1 MTAALSLGALFGLSV
16 VAAWRLLRP
25 PPPPLQ
31 AALDRLQRRPGAIAI
46 QPVEDGG
53 VISQRLGRGLRAVL
67 EGFGVDLG
75 GLGPELRVTGRS
87 LDQHLG
93 GKALLALTG
102 LLLPPAWTALVAV
115 GGVRVGTGLTLG
127 AAVVFAVAGFV
138 VPDLLLRVHAG
149 ERRRDFSTALGSYLD
164 LVVIS
169 LAGGSGVESSLR
181 DAAHIGHGWAFTH
194 LRGAIE
200 ATRLTGESP
209 WSAFARLAADLGV
222 APLAE
227 LAASVSLAGTEGARV
242 RDSLA
247 AKAASL
253 RDRQLSEA
261 EADAQSATERMAVP
275 TVLLLAGFMVLI
287 GYPAVDA
294 VLTGL

>member
-1 MTAALSLGALFGLSV
+1 MTTALSLGALFGLST

-25 PPPPLQ
+25 PPPPLR
-31 AALDRLQRRPGAIAI
+31 AALERLQRRPGAIPAH
-46 QPVEDGG
+46 PVEDSGPLT
-53 VISQRLGRGLRAVL
+53 QRLGSSLQSIL

-75 GLGPELRVTGRS
+75 GLGPDLRVTGRS
-87 LDQHLG
+87 LDAHLG
-93 GKALLALTG
+93 SKALLALAG
-102 LLLPPAWTALVAV
+102 LLLPPAWTALVAL
-115 GGVRVGTGLTLG
+115 GGLQIGTGATLG
-127 AAVVFAVAGFV
+127 AALVLAIAGFV
-138 VPDLLLRVHAG
+138 TPDLLLRTQAA
-149 ERRRDFSTALGSYLD
+149 ERRRDFTTALGSYLD

-169 LAGGSGVESSLR
+169 LAGGSGVESALR

-200 ATRLTGESP
+200 STRLTGESP
-209 WSAFARLAADLGV
+209 WTVFARLAADLGV
-222 APLAE
+222 TPLAE

-261 EADAQSATERMAVP
+261 EAEAQSATERMAVP